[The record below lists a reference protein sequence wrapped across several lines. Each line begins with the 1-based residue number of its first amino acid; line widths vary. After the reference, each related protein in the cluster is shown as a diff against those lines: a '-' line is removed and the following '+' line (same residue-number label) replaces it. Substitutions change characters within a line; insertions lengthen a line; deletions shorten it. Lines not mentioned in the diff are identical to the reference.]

1 MKNHKFIIV
10 FFVILIVLNLTL
22 AKAETSYK
30 IEPDIS
36 GIDQYLTDNKYKF
49 DYEEILN
56 TIKEGHYKKLVSIFI
71 GSIKDEFEYNLV
83 YYKNIMLRLFSVC
96 LIFMFFKIFFESQNE
111 YTDVIILFFVFGI
124 VIELYLNMYTKCY
137 KTVSGITEFIKATL
151 PVYFGTTTIFT
162 GKLPLSVYGVFVIF
176 IGLFQWLC
184 LVLIFPLQNFSF
196 LCTALGGIYNGFDF
210 AYLKKQITG
219 IVRIILGAYTTFFIL
234 GMKLTQTISYS
245 SQKVILTGVQYT
257 LTNGIPVIGGF
268 LSETAETLLSSV
280 ILLHNSVGISAV
292 IVVFIIVFLPF
303 ITIFSISL
311 IIKLSCSLLFTLF
324 DSKFVKTVYEFG
336 ECICELS
343 VVLLCC
349 SVTFIIGLATE
360 FISVR

>member
-1 MKNHKFIIV
+1 MKYYKLIIICSIFVIV
-10 FFVILIVLNLTL
+10 FNMTL
-22 AKAETSYK
+22 AKAEKSNEIK
-30 IEPDIS
+30 PDIS
-36 GIDQYLTDNKYKF
+36 GIEKYLVDNNYKF
-49 DYEEILN
+49 NYNEILK
-56 TIKEGHYKKLVSIFI
+56 IVKDGQYKKLVSIFI
-71 GSIKDEFEYNLV
+71 GSIKDEFENDLV
-83 YYKNIMLRLFSVC
+83 YYKNIMLRLFYIC
-96 LIFMFFKIFFESQNE
+96 IIFLLFKIFFESKNE
-111 YTDVIILFFVFGI
+111 YTDIIMFFFVFGVI
-124 VIELYLNMYTKCY
+124 IELYFNMYDKCY

-162 GKLPLSVYGVFVIF
+162 GRIPFSVYAAFVVF

-184 LVLIFPLQNFSF
+184 LLLVFPLQNFSF
-196 LCTALGGIYNGFDF
+196 LCTVLGGIYSGFDF

-245 SQKVILTGVQYT
+245 SQKVILTGIQYT

-268 LSETAETLLSSV
+268 LSETAETLFSSL
-280 ILLHNSVGISAV
+280 ILIHNSVGISAV
-292 IVVFIIVFLPF
+292 VIIFMIVFLPF
-303 ITIFSISL
+303 ITIFIISL
-311 IIKLSCSLLFTLF
+311 IIKLFCSVLFTII
-324 DSKFVKTVYEFG
+324 DSKFIKTVYEFG

-343 VVLLCC
+343 VILLCC